1 MAAARR
7 WLAMTRLLWDALGDV
22 PDRRGRQG
30 RQYELRSVLG
40 DRPGC
45 DAGGSERSES
55 DLALGSPAAAGSTAA
70 VRDRERAIS
79 LPRQL
84 SLLLP
89 GSRRGRLGGDART
102 LRARRGDGRA
112 HRA

>member
-1 MAAARR
+1 MDSDGSREEVAGHDAVAVGCARR
-7 WLAMTRLLWDALGDV
+7 CAGSAWPAGSAVRAEVG
-22 PDRRGRQG
+22 
-30 RQYELRSVLG
+30 SG

-89 GSRRGRLGGDART
+89 GPLDADALAATLGRYARGEAG
-102 LRARRGDGRA
+102 
-112 HRA
+112 